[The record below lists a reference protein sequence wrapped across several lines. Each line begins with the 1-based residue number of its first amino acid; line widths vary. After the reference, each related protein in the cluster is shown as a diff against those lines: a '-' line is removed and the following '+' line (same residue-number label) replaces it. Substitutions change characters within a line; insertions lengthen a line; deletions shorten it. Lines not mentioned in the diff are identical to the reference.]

1 MSRKEEREEEREG
14 GRERE
19 RKRGRKKTHSI
30 QIIAQNGCNRSIIV
44 TSRWWFTCVALY
56 FIIYIY
62 THTYTPQLQSH
73 SLEQAV

>member
-1 MSRKEEREEEREG
+1 MSRKEQEEREEEREG
-14 GRERE
+14 GRER
-19 RKRGRKKTHSI
+19 GRKKAHSI

-56 FIIYIY
+56 FIIH

-73 SLEQAV
+73 SLEQDV

>member
-44 TSRWWFTCVALY
+44 TSRWWFACVAY
-56 FIIYIY
+56 Y
-62 THTYTPQLQSH
+62 THIHTSTSIP
-73 SLEQAV
+73 